1 MRSNP
6 QRELAWRELHARPY
20 VRFSAPAHVLHLMF
34 LAGEETVEAD
44 RERRLALTR
53 HLELGTTY
61 ETPRHSIHAA
71 TLKGLG
77 RLVVSWERHA
87 DYVVYNLF
95 LYELGPPFQPFGFDF
110 SALLPGPWLADLG
123 APLVATLL
131 AVGAKAAMPA
141 TPEGFSALFEGHTLN
156 GSQVMAGRAEA
167 WSCYRVHDDGFGRIA
182 IVVSEMSPPET
193 GRTVDRMLAIE
204 DFWHLTL
211 LSLPLAGQ
219 VRRDLAAAERRL
231 EGQMDELRRADALA
245 DKRAVLNA
253 LLALAAEVEHLR
265 AQVAHRF
272 AGSSAYFALLESRFA
287 ELREGKIE
295 RVLPLSRF
303 VMRRVRPA
311 GGTYRNILERLV
323 NFSDRVSRAADLL
336 RTGIELDV
344 EEQNQRLLAGAD
356 RRARLQLRLQGA
368 VESLSV
374 VVITYYAL
382 GLIGYA
388 LGALTSLGVAVDA
401 HAIQGLGLP
410 VVLAAVWTGLHLVR
424 RRFRDVS

>member
-1 MRSNP
+1 MRGNP

-20 VRFSAPAHVLHLMF
+20 VRFTAPAHVLHLIF
-34 LAGEETVEAD
+34 LSGEETVEAD
-44 RERRLALTR
+44 RERRLLLTR
-53 HLELGTTY
+53 QLGLETTY

-71 TLKGLG
+71 AMAGLG
-77 RLVVSWERHA
+77 RLVLSWERHS

-95 LYELGPPFQPFGFDF
+95 LYELEMPFLPFGFDWQ
-110 SALLPGPWLADLG
+110 ALLPTTWPAAMG
-123 APLVATLL
+123 ALPLVATLL
-131 AVGAKAAMPA
+131 AVGSTGEMAG
-141 TPEGFSALFEGHTLN
+141 TPEGLAPLFEGHTLT
-156 GSQVMAGRAEA
+156 GSQVMGGRAEA

-182 IVVSEMSPPET
+182 VVVTEMSPAET

-211 LSLPLAGQ
+211 LSLPLASQ
-219 VRRDLAAAERRL
+219 VQHDLAAAERRL
-231 EGQMDELRRADALA
+231 VSQVDALRRADALA
-245 DKRAVLNA
+245 EKRAVLNA

-265 AQVAHRF
+265 AQVEHRF

-311 GGTYRNILERLV
+311 GETYRGILRRLADL
-323 NFSDRVSRAADLL
+323 SDHVSRAADLL

-388 LGALTSLGVAVDA
+388 LSALTSLGVHVDV
-401 HAIQGLGLP
+401 HVIQGLALP
-410 VVLAAVWTGLHLVR
+410 VVLAIVWGGLYLVR
-424 RRFRDVS
+424 RRFRDA